1 MDRKVKLSFN
11 PFFLEKEQQK
21 KELQYVMQQDVNS
34 PMGRAIKIVDALM
47 ARM

>member
-1 MDRKVKLSFN
+1 MDHKVKLSFN
-11 PFFLEKEQQK
+11 PFFFEKEQQK